1 MRPSRHPG
9 GTFASAGEGIG
20 ASSDPAVR
28 DQAVS
33 ARPGVPSGVLLSR
46 FPRAA
51 REPNPADRGDRDPRG
66 RPGHPARAPRGCRRR
81 GPRARDSLGDVRRP
95 SWSAPVCPPLTT
107 RSSMARMPS
116 AARSTAPTSD
126 PPRPLVAA
134 RPGARQG
141 RCRRVTRGGRRL
153 AGGVERPGAGGGG
166 GFHRRD
172 RAWSPTGPGRTGWA
186 PTAVEV
192 LVWLTD
198 RQRSYPSRGIGPIG
212 LGGRGV
218 RSHGG
223 LFTSQQGIPC
233 WPGKRVGRAAA
244 AWRRYA
250 ASLFIARVVH
260 GRGGDAVLRR

>member
-126 PPRPLVAA
+126 PLGPSS
-134 RPGARQG
+134 
-141 RCRRVTRGGRRL
+141 RRVPGHVRGVADGSRE
-153 AGGVERPGAGGGG
+153 AAV
-166 GFHRRD
+166 
-172 RAWSPTGPGRTGWA
+172 AWRVGWSGPGRA
-186 PTAVEV
+186 AVAAFIV
-192 LVWLTD
+192 
-198 RQRSYPSRGIGPIG
+198 GIGR
-212 LGGRGV
+212 GRRPDRAGP
-218 RSHGG
+218 GG
-223 LFTSQQGIPC
+223 L
-233 WPGKRVGRAAA
+233 
-244 AWRRYA
+244 
-250 ASLFIARVVH
+250 L
-260 GRGGDAVLRR
+260 LRSRSSFG